1 MSFVL
6 TKGTDDEY
14 SNEFAYVACFAWEI
28 QAYGYGIFDYFTD
41 ESPSLSKVSKFE
53 AEGNTTS

>member
-6 TKGTDDEY
+6 TKCTDDEY
-14 SNEFAYVACFAWEI
+14 SNEHMLLPLLEKSRLMVT
-28 QAYGYGIFDYFTD
+28 FDYFTD

-53 AEGNTTS
+53 AEGNGTS